1 MPEYLAPG
9 VYVEEIAFR
18 AKSIEGVSTSTAGF
32 VGASRDARLEC
43 GITSYVEFER
53 SAPGDSSAYLSAAV
67 RGFFDNGGRR
77 CAIAWIAPTDP
88 VESALEKLSDEKLSI
103 LCCPDESVFS
113 NAAAGMAAHCEHRKD
128 RFCILQAPQPVV
140 AHASHEPAVRSS
152 YAAYYHPWLTIGVG
166 VGAQQIPPC
175 GHVAGLYA
183 RTDTQ
188 HGVWKAPAG
197 AGAQIYGAT
206 AISQDVSA
214 ADSDLLVSRG
224 VDVLRTDPARG
235 IVVWA
240 ARTTSQDP
248 EWKYV
253 NVRRLLIFVEES
265 IDEGL
270 QWVVSEPNAVA
281 LWETV
286 RTAIEQFLLGLW
298 RAGALTGSKADEAY
312 FVRCDRTTMTQD
324 DIDNGRLVALV
335 GVAPLRP
342 AEFVIFRVT
351 VQSASRSIE

>member
-18 AKSIEGVSTSTAGF
+18 AHSIEGVSTSTAGF
-32 VGASRDARLEC
+32 VGASRDPKLVC
-43 GITSYVEFER
+43 PITSLADFER
-53 SAPGDSSAYLSAAV
+53 SAPSDSSANLSAAV

-88 VESALEKLSDEKLSI
+88 IDVALDRLSGEPVSI
-103 LCCPDESVFS
+103 LCCPEENVFS
-113 NAAAGMAAHCEHRKD
+113 NGAARMAAHCEQRKD

-140 AHASHEPAVRSS
+140 AHAAHEPTVRSS
-152 YAAYYHPWLTIGVG
+152 YAACYHPWLTIGE
-166 VGAQQIPPC
+166 GAAARVVPPC
-175 GHVAGLYA
+175 GHVAGVYA

-188 HGVWKAPAG
+188 HGVWKPP

-206 AISQDVSA
+206 AISQDVSV
-214 ADSDLLVSRG
+214 ADADLLVARG
-224 VDVLRTDPARG
+224 IDVLRTEPARG
-235 IVVWA
+235 VVVWA
-240 ARTTSQDP
+240 ARTTSNDP

-253 NVRRLLIFVEES
+253 NVRRLCIFVERS
-265 IDEGL
+265 IDQGL
-270 QWVVSEPNAVA
+270 QWVVSEPNGVA

-286 RTAIEQFLLGLW
+286 RSAIERFLLGLW
-298 RAGALTGSKADEAY
+298 RAGALTGLTADEAC

-351 VQSASRSIE
+351 VQAPTSAVL